1 MSEAAGNSLERMLGL
16 LDLFSIDKPV
26 WSTEAMMQAT
36 GSTRSTCYRYL
47 KVLQASGFLTPVA
60 QGAYMLGPRIIE
72 LDRQVRMRDP
82 IYMAAGPPMKQLA
95 HRTGHSTLLCM
106 LYSDTVMCVREEISP
121 NAPPGL
127 FSRGQKRPLFHG
139 AASKVNMAH
148 LPPHQLRNLYAKQ
161 GHCVTSGEFSRG
173 IVGVAAPLF
182 NQAGHVLG
190 SLGLATQKKFLP
202 ATEIP
207 AMAKLVM
214 KAAKSASERIAS
226 HELGVS
232 LRARAVG

>member
-1 MSEAAGNSLERMLGL
+1 
-16 LDLFSIDKPV
+16 
-26 WSTEAMMQAT
+26 
-36 GSTRSTCYRYL
+36 
-47 KVLQASGFLTPVA
+47 
-60 QGAYMLGPRIIE
+60 
-72 LDRQVRMRDP
+72 MRDP

-127 FSRGQKRPLFHG
+127 FSRGQKRPLVHG
-139 AASKVNMAH
+139 AASKVIMAH
-148 LPPHQLRNLYAKQ
+148 LPPHQLRNLYAKQAQTVAQAGLGADWAAFRQAMRSIRLQ

>member
-1 MSEAAGNSLERMLGL
+1 
-16 LDLFSIDKPV
+16 
-26 WSTEAMMQAT
+26 
-36 GSTRSTCYRYL
+36 
-47 KVLQASGFLTPVA
+47 
-60 QGAYMLGPRIIE
+60 
-72 LDRQVRMRDP
+72 
-82 IYMAAGPPMKQLA
+82 
-95 HRTGHSTLLCM
+95 M

-121 NAPPGL
+121 NAPAGL

-139 AASKVNMAH
+139 AASKVIMAH

-161 GHCVTSGEFSRG
+161 AATVAQAGLGEDWPSFRQAMRSIRLQGHCVTTGEFSRG

-182 NQAGHVLG
+182 NPSGHVLG
-190 SLGLATQKKFLP
+190 SLGLAAQKKHLP
-202 ATEIP
+202 ASDIP

-214 KAAKSASERIAS
+214 KAAKATSERMGA